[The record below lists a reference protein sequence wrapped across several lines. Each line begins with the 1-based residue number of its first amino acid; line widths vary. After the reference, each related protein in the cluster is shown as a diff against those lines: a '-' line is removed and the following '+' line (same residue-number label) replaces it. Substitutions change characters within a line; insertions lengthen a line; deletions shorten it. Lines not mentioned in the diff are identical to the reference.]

1 MGDSLSGA
9 YVASMR
15 SEIQMEQAGANR
27 ARVALIA
34 SVLLTVLLYAM
45 PMGEMIAYPL
55 VLLSTLAHELGHG
68 LTASLTG
75 GSFEQFVLYPDGSGR
90 ATWSGEA
97 GRIQRALVSMG
108 GLVGP
113 AAVGAAIFAI
123 GRNPKL
129 TKTAMAFIGGC
140 LILADIL
147 IVRNWFGFFFIGL
160 VGAVSLF
167 VGLRG
172 SKETCQWLAYF
183 IGVQLALSVFSR
195 SDYLFVQYAET
206 AEGRMPSDV
215 QQMADALF
223 LPYWI
228 WGAVCGALSL
238 GCLVFGLVVALR
250 K

>member
-1 MGDSLSGA
+1 
-9 YVASMR
+9 
-15 SEIQMEQAGANR
+15 MEKPAANR

-34 SVLLTVLLYAM
+34 SVILTMVLYAM

-68 LTASLTG
+68 ITASLTG
-75 GSFEQFVLYPDGSGR
+75 GSFEQFVLYADGSGR

-113 AAVGAAIFAI
+113 AAVGAGIFAI

-129 TKTAMAFIGGC
+129 TKSATAMIGVC
-140 LILADIL
+140 LLIADVL
-147 IVRNWFGFFFIGL
+147 IVRNAFGIFFIGL
-160 VGAVSLF
+160 FGLISLF
-167 VGLRG
+167 IGVRG
-172 SKETCQWLAYF
+172 SKETCQWFAYF

-195 SDYLFVQYAET
+195 SDYLFVQYAQT

-228 WGAVCGALSL
+228 WGGVCGGVSL
-238 GCLVFGLVVALR
+238 GCLMFGLVIALR